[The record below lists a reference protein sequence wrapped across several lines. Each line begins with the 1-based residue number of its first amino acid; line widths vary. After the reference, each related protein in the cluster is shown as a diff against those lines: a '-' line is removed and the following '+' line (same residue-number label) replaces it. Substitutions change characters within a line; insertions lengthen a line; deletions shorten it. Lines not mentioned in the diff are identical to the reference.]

1 MRLFFFFKAGMT
13 ALKQL
18 IVSFP
23 EIKTPLKILVL
34 DLRSLNQLRRASF
47 VLFYL
52 KEESLPTRFMESK
65 RESIGL
71 RIATRDHLGWN
82 QIC

>member
-1 MRLFFFFKAGMT
+1 MT

-34 DLRSLNQLRRASF
+34 DLRIKVESLNQLRRASF